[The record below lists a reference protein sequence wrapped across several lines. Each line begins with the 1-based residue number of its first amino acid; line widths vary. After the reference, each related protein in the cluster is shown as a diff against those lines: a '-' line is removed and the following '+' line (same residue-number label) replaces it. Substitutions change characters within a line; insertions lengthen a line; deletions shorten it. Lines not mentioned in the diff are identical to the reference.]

1 MCATPMDVVASYSC
15 ASKRRSVSLMEQ
27 PSTTLATDI
36 SATLSAIPSEL
47 PGQKHAQSETARSE
61 AEPAELHVDVEVS
74 LEYSLCQTKPLR
86 SHCGHRPAQAHR
98 WMDG

>member
-1 MCATPMDVVASYSC
+1 MDVVASYSC

-27 PSTTLATDI
+27 PSATLATDI
-36 SATLSAIPSEL
+36 SAKLSAMPSEL

-74 LEYSLCQTKPLR
+74 LEYSLRKPLS
-86 SHCGHRPAQAHR
+86 SHCGRRRLATAP
-98 WMDG
+98 GL